1 MLPVKPLTVVSQD
14 GNGAENF
21 QSSDITVATIKSGM
35 QAHHS
40 CVCGDVSILKPLLL
54 PGVPK
59 CRADCYTRHMTLE
72 ETPVFLGSMCTSQFF
87 IVVLE
92 CTYGGLN
99 EKCPPQAHICEHVVT
114 SLVAV

>member
-1 MLPVKPLTVVSQD
+1 
-14 GNGAENF
+14 
-21 QSSDITVATIKSGM
+21 M
-35 QAHHS
+35 QAHRS
-40 CVCGDVSILKPLLL
+40 CVCGDVGILEPLLL

-72 ETPVFLGSMCTSQFF
+72 ETPVFLGSMCTSLCFF

-92 CTYGGLN
+92 CTCGGLN
-99 EKCPPQAHICEHVVT
+99 EKCPRQAHICEHVGT